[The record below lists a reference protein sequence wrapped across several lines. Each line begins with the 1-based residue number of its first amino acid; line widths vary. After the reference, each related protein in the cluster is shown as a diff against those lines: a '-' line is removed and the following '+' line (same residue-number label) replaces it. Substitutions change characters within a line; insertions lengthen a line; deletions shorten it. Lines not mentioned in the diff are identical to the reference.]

1 MNNNEQY
8 HWEYTLQ
15 SMSSMD
21 QQAENIFL
29 CKQRGANNMVNF
41 EHELER
47 EKVAHPSCSLFV
59 NVNWK

>member
-1 MNNNEQY
+1 MNINEQY

-47 EKVAHPSCSLFV
+47 GKVTHPVLSS
-59 NVNWK
+59 